1 LIVDFVSGVESMPY
15 DVEAIRKR
23 LKQSMGGKFNDPDQ
37 FRPDNAKSATE
48 PLKYRFFVLPPLMKG
63 DVLKSGTVENT
74 MDQFFIAH
82 ADHWIHN
89 KPTPCPRVWDNSDCP
104 ICTEGFDL
112 LKDETDEET
121 RRAIVKQW
129 MPTTYY
135 MVNVYF
141 TKWEGNPEDL
151 RGRVKFYNAPK
162 TCFDIW
168 TAALL
173 RDDKGDED
181 EPQAHGVFFDENAA
195 FLFQLE
201 SLKQGKNNSYK
212 TSKFITTDGIP
223 IPMIGKK
230 GEPNEKNIAKLLTLR
245 HNLWDKIEVPTE
257 EKIQRAFR
265 IMSDGDDDDDDDG
278 GFDDDE
284 TVGDDD
290 EKEAKKDKGKS
301 KDKAKDKVKK
311 DKEEKAKD
319 KAKKDK
325 PKKDKPKDDEVVDD
339 DDDAIVDDDDDL
351 PDQKPVTDDEDF
363 DSPEDDESDSDD
375 ADDDDADDADD
386 DDDVGSSEIDA
397 LLNQLEDDDD

>member
-1 LIVDFVSGVESMPY
+1 MPY

-48 PLKYRFFVLPPLMKG
+48 PLKYRFFILPPLMKG
-63 DVLKSGTVENT
+63 DKLKSGIVEQT

-104 ICTEGFDL
+104 ICSEGFDL
-112 LKDETDEET
+112 LKDETDEDT

-135 MVNVYF
+135 MVNIYF

-168 TAALL
+168 IAALL

-230 GEPNEKNIAKLLTLR
+230 GQPNESNIAKLLTLR

-290 EKEAKKDKGKS
+290 DKEAKKDKGKS
-301 KDKAKDKVKK
+301 KDKAKKGKEDKTKK
-311 DKEEKAKD
+311 DKPKE
-319 KAKKDK
+319 DK

-339 DDDAIVDDDDDL
+339 DDDAIVDDDDL

-363 DSPEDDESDSDD
+363 DSPKDD
-375 ADDDDADDADD
+375 AKSDGDADEDDDDDADED

>member
-1 LIVDFVSGVESMPY
+1 MPY

-48 PLKYRFFVLPPLMKG
+48 PLKYRFFILPPLMKG
-63 DVLKSGTVENT
+63 DKLKSGIVEQT

-104 ICTEGFDL
+104 ICSEGFDL
-112 LKDETDEET
+112 LKDETDEDT

-135 MVNVYF
+135 MVNIYF

-230 GEPNEKNIAKLLTLR
+230 GQPNESNIAKLLTLR

-290 EKEAKKDKGKS
+290 DKEAKKDKGKS
-301 KDKAKDKVKK
+301 KDKAKKGKEDKTKK
-311 DKEEKAKD
+311 DKPKE
-319 KAKKDK
+319 DK

-339 DDDAIVDDDDDL
+339 DDDAIVDDDDL

-363 DSPEDDESDSDD
+363 DSPKDD
-375 ADDDDADDADD
+375 AKSDGDADEDDDDDADED